1 MRMNPRRARF
11 ARSVIPLALVGAALA
26 VPAGVRAAGDVQDQ
40 FYRHVEVKN
49 KTFEPHL
56 PGETVDHFTGS
67 LRIVQEDLVL
77 PGKAGL
83 DLRIVRAYSSRI
95 WGRADALDAE
105 PLLAEKDPSP
115 LGYGWSIHMGRLQ
128 RPYATGQALG
138 CGGGDYP
145 VYEAPDGTAR
155 TFYPV
160 AGPMGRFVSRD
171 AWTLDTQCT
180 TRLGAGACIT
190 STTGERFEFAKS
202 KQYDVGV
209 WATWPMTAHLDV
221 YGNAIVVDYLAG
233 GLVDTITDTWNRD
246 VT

>member
-56 PGETVDHFTGS
+56 PGETVDHFTGT
-67 LRIVQEDLVL
+67 LRIVQEDLSL

-128 RPYATGQALG
+128 KPTATGQPLT

-145 VYEAPDGTAR
+145 VYEAPDGNAR

-160 AGPMGRFVSRD
+160 GGNFTQFVARD
-171 AWTLDTQCT
+171 SWKLVTQCT
-180 TRLGAGACIT
+180 TQQGLGACIT
-190 STTGERFEFAKS
+190 TTTGDRLEFARS
-202 KQYDVGV
+202 AQYDVS
-209 WATWPMTAHLDV
+209 A
-221 YGNAIVVDYLAG
+221 
-233 GLVDTITDTWNRD
+233 
-246 VT
+246 